1 MARKPRIEFEGAF
14 YHVIVRGNQKQKTFR
29 DDADYAKYHQL
40 LTIYKNRYQHSVYA
54 YVLMSNH
61 VHLLIE
67 TREIPLSRIMQ
78 GITQSYTLYFNK
90 KYRTVGHLVQ
100 GRYKAI
106 LCDREAY
113 LLSLL
118 KYIHENPLRAGLTE
132 DLNAYPWSSHLAYTG
147 KSNPLSLVDTD
158 QVLRMFSES
167 KVRARRRYAAFMSDM
182 ETMKK
187 NDVYAT
193 IDQRLQGDEEFV
205 NSVQKRSEQ
214 EIKKERKKQEYSLPA
229 ISGAIKQKYEITLA
243 ELRSAGKEKRGMLA
257 RRVLTQTANLYGHRG
272 KEIALYLKKDPASVT
287 GYLREEDH
295 SSEVNELI
303 KDLERARKNVN
314 SEV

>member
-14 YHVIVRGNQKQKTFR
+14 YHVIVRGNQKQKVFR
-29 DDADYAKYHQL
+29 DDADYTKYHQL

-90 KYRTVGHLVQ
+90 KYRTVGHLFQ

-118 KYIHENPLRAGLTE
+118 KYIHENPIRARLTE
-132 DLNAYPWSSHLAYTG
+132 NINVYPWSSHLAYVG

-167 KVRARRRYAAFMSDM
+167 KVRARRRYVAFMTDVES
-182 ETMKK
+182 MKK
-187 NDVYAT
+187 TDVYAT

-205 NSVQKRSEQ
+205 DSVQKRCEQ
-214 EIKKERKKQEYSLPA
+214 DIKKERKKQEYSLSA
-229 ISGAIKQKYEITLA
+229 LSNAIKLRYEITLD
-243 ELRSAGKEKRGMLA
+243 ELCSSGKEKRVMLA
-257 RRVLTQTANLYGHRG
+257 RRVLTQTAKAYGHRG

-287 GYLREEDH
+287 GYLREENH
-295 SSEVNELI
+295 SAEVNEVI
-303 KDLERARKNVN
+303 QDLEKAR
-314 SEV
+314 